1 VTFGEDK
8 GDREKDTKQNKKK
21 HNMQLSIPLPP
32 VCSSKTSKGKD
43 KRKDSQVYDCNKL
56 KGKKDK
62 EGKESGVVWQT
73 PLTLPLYLFFFTY
86 NYSNNY
92 LPNRHSLFHT
102 LGAVAGE
109 RRLENS
115 LRGRMVL
122 TAKRVTYSGRASDN

>member
-73 PLTLPLYLFFFTY
+73 PLTLPLYLFFFT
-86 NYSNNY
+86 
-92 LPNRHSLFHT
+92 LFKKKI
-102 LGAVAGE
+102 
-109 RRLENS
+109 
-115 LRGRMVL
+115 L
-122 TAKRVTYSGRASDN
+122 TFLHFFYHINHFFLLLFK